1 LRALLLQVS
10 YSVRSERMLMQQ
22 LDYSLLFRWFV
33 GLNID
38 DPIWDVTVFTKNRQ
52 RLLAGDSADAFL
64 QHGFPGLGVR
74 FETLDLRAEE
84 WDVHWLKPVTCDSCI
99 PR

>member
-74 FETLDLRAEE
+74 FD
-84 WDVHWLKPVTCDSCI
+84 
-99 PR
+99 